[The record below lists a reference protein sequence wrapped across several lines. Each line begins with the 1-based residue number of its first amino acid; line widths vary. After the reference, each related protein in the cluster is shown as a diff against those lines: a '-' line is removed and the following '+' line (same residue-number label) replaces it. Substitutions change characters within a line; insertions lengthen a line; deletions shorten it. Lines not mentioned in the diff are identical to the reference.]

1 MEYLYNQ
8 ISNSIFWGLNGDA
21 DKSIL
26 KITKD
31 YKTLLILDFIA
42 ENQTYQEECMFTIE
56 YFLEQYELSKN
67 ANSSNLK
74 DIKKILTTLEE
85 LNLIK
90 CINGEDLSKVTLKKF
105 IVLDIRNLIEVK
117 DGGKINYFQLYR
129 NDKEDILA
137 YAKEKID
144 NVKLLNFYCYLRSR
158 IHWHVGKN
166 STANMEGGRAQVC
179 FPSYETIKR
188 DLKIEDRTITKYIE
202 ILDKDLDLIK
212 VANAGLYYLK
222 NDKNKIMRESTNI
235 YTMTDIIA
243 WDAELKEGIK
253 QYKYKY
259 KDERVFTN
267 SRKYKNNNKKA
278 NGYVAR
284 IGYLEKEGKATE
296 KQIEKK
302 NSLLESIENGNTE
315 KIEKE
320 INEMQEE
327 KKVVEKAVEIK
338 SKNDD
343 AVDRAIKQ
351 YKKQE
356 LERNKIKN
364 KQNDDDDDMSEFEEF
379 LNDSKDEI
387 IDFAKIKEES
397 KKLNAQIEKRRNEKI
412 SMEEINKMFGC

>member
-8 ISNSIFWGLNGDA
+8 ISNSIFWGLNGD
-21 DKSIL
+21 DKKSIF

-31 YKTLLILDFIA
+31 YKTLLVLDFIA
-42 ENQTYQEECMFTIE
+42 ENQTYQNECMFTIE
-56 YFLEQYELSKN
+56 YFLEQYGLSKN
-67 ANSSNLK
+67 ANSSNFK
-74 DIKKILTTLEE
+74 DVKKILTILEE
-85 LNLIK
+85 LKLIK
-90 CINGEDLSKVTLKKF
+90 CVNGEDLSKITLKKF

-117 DGGKINYFQLYR
+117 NGGKINYFQLYR

-137 YAKEKID
+137 YDKEKID

-158 IHWHVGKN
+158 IHWHLGKN

-202 ILDKDLDLIK
+202 ILDKDLNLIK
-212 VANAGLYYLK
+212 VANAGLYYNK
-222 NDKNKIMRESTNI
+222 NDKNKIMRESNNI

-243 WDAELKEGIK
+243 WDAELTQGIK

-284 IGYLEKEGKATE
+284 IEYLEKEGKATE

-302 NSLLESIENGNTE
+302 NSLLESIKNGNTE

-320 INEMQEE
+320 VKQMQEE
-327 KKVVEKAVEIK
+327 EKVVGSTDTLQA
-338 SKNDD
+338 KNDN
-343 AVDRAIKQ
+343 ATDRAIKQ
-351 YKKQE
+351 K

-364 KQNDDDDDMSEFEEF
+364 KQNDDDFAEFEEF
-379 LNDSKDEI
+379 FKDDKKEV

-412 SMEEINKMFGC
+412 TMKEINKMFGC

>member
-8 ISNSIFWGLNGDA
+8 ISNSIFWGLGGDA

-74 DIKKILTTLEE
+74 DIKKILTTLEN
-85 LNLIK
+85 LKLIK
-90 CINGEDLSKVTLKKF
+90 CINGEDLSKVSLKKF

-117 DGGKINYFQLYR
+117 NGGKINYFQLYR
-129 NDKEDILA
+129 NDKEDILS
-137 YAKEKID
+137 YNKEKID

-166 STANMEGGRAQVC
+166 STVNMEGGRAQVC
-179 FPSYETIKR
+179 FPSYQTITR
-188 DLKIEDRTITKYIE
+188 DLGIKDRTITKYIE
-202 ILDKDLDLIK
+202 ILDKDLNLIK
-212 VANAGLYYLK
+212 VANAGLYY
-222 NDKNKIMRESTNI
+222 NSHDKNKIMRESNNI
-235 YTMTDIIA
+235 YTMTDIVA
-243 WDAELKEGIK
+243 WDAELTQAIK

-259 KDERVFTN
+259 KGERVFTN

-284 IGYLEKEGKATE
+284 IKHLEQQGKATE

-302 NSLLESIENGNTE
+302 NSLLESIENADTE

-327 KKVVEKAVEIK
+327 KKVVGSTDTPN
-338 SKNDD
+338 SKNND
-343 AVDRAIKQ
+343 AVDRAIQQ

-356 LERNKIKN
+356 LERNKIKS
-364 KQNDDDDDMSEFEEF
+364 KNDDDFAEFDEL
-379 LNDSKDEI
+379 LNELEDSKDEV

-397 KKLNAQIEKRRNEKI
+397 KKLNEKIEKRRNEKI
-412 SMEEINKMFGC
+412 TMEEINRMFGC

>member
-8 ISNSIFWGLNGDA
+8 ITNSIFWGLNGDA
-21 DKSIL
+21 DKSIF

-31 YKTLLILDFIA
+31 YKALLILDFIA

-56 YFLEQYELSKN
+56 YFLEQYGLSTHS
-67 ANSSNLK
+67 NSSNLK

-85 LNLIK
+85 LKLIK
-90 CINGEDLSKVTLKKF
+90 CLNGEDLSKVTLKKF
-105 IVLDIRNLIEVK
+105 IVLDIRKIIEKKGVEKVK
-117 DGGKINYFQLYR
+117 YFQLYR
-129 NDKEDILA
+129 NDKEDILS
-137 YAKEKID
+137 YNKEKID
-144 NVKLLNFYCYLRSR
+144 NIKLLNFYCYLRSR
-158 IHWHVGKN
+158 IHWHIGKN

-179 FPSYETIKR
+179 FPTYETIKR

-202 ILDKDLDLIK
+202 ILDKDLNLIK

-235 YTMTDIIA
+235 YTVTDIIA
-243 WDAELKEGIK
+243 WDAELTQGIK

-278 NGYVAR
+278 NGFVTR
-284 IGYLEKEGKATE
+284 IEYLEKQGKATE

-302 NSLLESIENGNTE
+302 NSLAESIKNADAE

-327 KKVVEKAVEIK
+327 KKVEEKA
-338 SKNDD
+338 
-343 AVDRAIKQ
+343 KQ
-351 YKKQE
+351 QMQE
-356 LERNKIKN
+356 KTQVKKIKEKNISSSNIVKKNN
-364 KQNDDDDDMSEFEEF
+364 KNDDMSEFEEF

-397 KKLNAQIEKRRNEKI
+397 KKLNEKIEKRRNEKI
-412 SMEEINKMFGC
+412 TMKEINRIWG

>member
-1 MEYLYNQ
+1 MEYIYNQ

-42 ENQTYQEECMFTIE
+42 ENQTYQEQCMFTIE
-56 YFLEQYELSKN
+56 YFLEQYGLSKN
-67 ANSSNLK
+67 ANSSNFK
-74 DIKKILTTLEE
+74 DVKKILTTLEE
-85 LNLIK
+85 LKLIR
-90 CINGEDLSKVTLKKF
+90 CVNGEDLSKVSLKKF

-117 DGGKINYFQLYR
+117 NGGKINYFQLYR

-137 YAKEKID
+137 YDKEKID

-158 IHWHVGKN
+158 IHWHTNKT
-166 STANMEGGRAQVC
+166 STANMTGGRAQVC

-202 ILDKDLDLIK
+202 ILDKDLNLIK
-212 VANAGLYYLK
+212 VANPGLYCLK
-222 NDKNKIMRESTNI
+222 NDKNKITRESPNI

-284 IGYLEKEGKATE
+284 IEYLEQQGKATE

-302 NSLLESIENGNTE
+302 NSLVESIENADTE

-327 KKVVEKAVEIK
+327 KKVVGSTDTPK
-338 SKNDD
+338 SKNGD

-364 KQNDDDDDMSEFEEF
+364 KNDDDFAEFEEF
-379 LNDSKDEI
+379 FKDDKKEI

-397 KKLNAQIEKRRNEKI
+397 KKLNEQIEKRRNEKI
-412 SMEEINKMFGC
+412 TMEEINKMFGC

>member
-21 DKSIL
+21 DKSIF

-31 YKTLLILDFIA
+31 YKTLLVLDFIA
-42 ENQTYQEECMFTIE
+42 ENQTYQEQCMFTIE

-67 ANSSNLK
+67 ANSSNFK

-85 LNLIK
+85 LKLIR
-90 CINGEDLSKVTLKKF
+90 CVNGEDLTKVTLKKF

-117 DGGKINYFQLYR
+117 NGGKINYFQLYR

-137 YAKEKID
+137 YDKEKID

-188 DLKIEDRTITKYIE
+188 DLKIEDRTITKYIG
-202 ILDKDLDLIK
+202 ILDKDLNLIK
-212 VANAGLYYLK
+212 IANPGLYYNK
-222 NDKNKIMRESTNI
+222 NDKNKITRESPNI

-243 WDAELKEGIK
+243 WDAELTQGIK

-284 IGYLEKEGKATE
+284 IKHLEQQGKATE
-296 KQIEKK
+296 KQIQKK
-302 NSLLESIENGNTE
+302 NSLLESIKNGNTE

-327 KKVVEKAVEIK
+327 KVVGSTNAQK
-338 SKNDD
+338 SKNAD

-351 YKKQE
+351 YQKQE

-364 KQNDDDDDMSEFEEF
+364 KQNDDFAEFEEF
-379 LNDSKDEI
+379 LKDDKKEI

-397 KKLNAQIEKRRNEKI
+397 KKLNEKIEKRRNEKI
-412 SMEEINKMFGC
+412 TMEEINRIWG

>member
-8 ISNSIFWGLNGDA
+8 ITNSIFWGLNGDA
-21 DKSIL
+21 DKSIF

-31 YKTLLILDFIA
+31 YKALLILDFIA

-56 YFLEQYELSKN
+56 YFLEQYGLSTHT
-67 ANSSNLK
+67 NSSNFK
-74 DIKKILTTLEE
+74 DIKKILVALEK
-85 LNLIK
+85 LKLIK
-90 CINGEDLSKVTLKKF
+90 CINGVDLSKLTLKKF
-105 IVLDIRNLIEVK
+105 IVLDIRKIIEKKGVEKVK
-117 DGGKINYFQLYR
+117 YFQLYQ
-129 NDKEDILA
+129 DHKEDILN
-137 YAKEKID
+137 YSKEKID

-158 IHWHVGKN
+158 IYLHIGKN

-188 DLKIEDRTITKYIE
+188 DLGIKDRTITKYIE
-202 ILDKDLDLIK
+202 ILDKDLNLIK
-212 VANAGLYYLK
+212 IANAGLYYLK

-243 WDAELKEGIK
+243 WDAELTQGIK

-284 IGYLEKEGKATE
+284 IEYLEQQGKATE

-302 NSLLESIENGNTE
+302 DSLLESIENADTE

-320 INEMQEE
+320 VKQMQEE
-327 KKVVEKAVEIK
+327 KKVVEKA
-338 SKNDD
+338 
-343 AVDRAIKQ
+343 KQ
-351 YKKQE
+351 QMQE
-356 LERNKIKN
+356 KTQVKKIKEKN
-364 KQNDDDDDMSEFEEF
+364 ISLSNIVKKNNNDDDMSDFEEF
-379 LNDSKDEI
+379 FNERKDDKKEI
-387 IDFAKIKEES
+387 VDFAKIKEES
-397 KKLNAQIEKRRNEKI
+397 KKLNEKIEKRRNKKI
-412 SMEEINKMFGC
+412 EIEMINKMFGC

>member
-42 ENQTYQEECMFTIE
+42 ENQTYQNECMFTIE
-56 YFLEQYELSKN
+56 YFLEQYGLSKN

-85 LNLIK
+85 LRLIK
-90 CINGEDLSKVTLKKF
+90 CVNGEDLTKVTLKKF

-117 DGGKINYFQLYR
+117 NGGKINYFQLYR
-129 NDKEDILA
+129 NDKEDILG
-137 YAKEKID
+137 YNKEKID

-202 ILDKDLDLIK
+202 ILDKDLNLIK
-212 VANAGLYYLK
+212 VANAGLYYNK
-222 NDKNKIMRESTNI
+222 NDKNKIMRESNNI

-243 WDAELKEGIK
+243 WDAELTQGIK

-284 IGYLEKEGKATE
+284 IEYLEKEGKATE

-302 NSLLESIENGNTE
+302 
-315 KIEKE
+315 
-320 INEMQEE
+320 
-327 KKVVEKAVEIK
+327 
-338 SKNDD
+338 
-343 AVDRAIKQ
+343 
-351 YKKQE
+351 
-356 LERNKIKN
+356 
-364 KQNDDDDDMSEFEEF
+364 
-379 LNDSKDEI
+379 
-387 IDFAKIKEES
+387 
-397 KKLNAQIEKRRNEKI
+397 
-412 SMEEINKMFGC
+412 